1 MTDVVA
7 HDAQEDLDGLPARP
21 EMDDSP
27 PIVDAHRTF
36 LATLIGA
43 ALFIAAVVSFIL

>member
-1 MTDVVA
+1 MIDEPA
-7 HDAQEDLDGLPARP
+7 PQEADDPDGLPPRP
-21 EMDDSP
+21 EIDDSP

-36 LATLIGA
+36 LAMLIAA